1 MTANGGFFFTNLLS
15 FFHPYALTLTTPTEI
30 LPYGWT
36 TTDLWC
42 APLVTGL
49 YALLTHAQPFWAE
62 LHALLVAFGAA
73 PAFSSGIDRV
83 EVTTDGGSAKLVVAE
98 ALNAETARAACAVF
112 LTTLFVTR
120 TVRNMGADYLRELR
134 GGGAEK
140 KRVMRSSE

>member
-49 YALLTHAQPFWAE
+49 YAFLTHAQPFWADA
-62 LHALLVAFGAA
+62 HGVALGLLGLG
-73 PAFSSGIDRV
+73 SGV
-83 EVTTDGGSAKLVVAE
+83 
-98 ALNAETARAACAVF
+98 
-112 LTTLFVTR
+112 
-120 TVRNMGADYLRELR
+120 
-134 GGGAEK
+134 GGGEGEAK
-140 KRVMRSSE
+140 VA